1 MVQPVADFAVD
12 TSFAVDTAG
21 VDTGWG
27 VLSWGGCGE
36 GIENGDDEEASE
48 DDLNHDYTLQLV
60 CAAQWISL
68 NCSEF
73 PLQAL

>member
-1 MVQPVADFAVD
+1 MVQAVAVFAVD

-27 VLSWGGCGE
+27 VLGWGGCWE
-36 GIENGDDEEASE
+36 GINEGDEEEASE
-48 DDLNHDYTLQLV
+48 DDLNHDFTIQFV